1 MVDGFPLT
9 RENWAAMIEPK
20 LLPDF
25 VLSLEDVEAPTDY
38 LLTRF
43 AQLCGLPDPATFKP
57 TAKEKK
63 EPAEGEEE
71 EGDKGEEPEKVCAV
85 YYCSYIACVHCTY
98 IIINTHVHAC
108 ICACIHVHSL
118 CTCR

>member
-25 VLSLEDVEAPTDY
+25 VLSLEDEEAPADY

-43 AQLCGLPDPATFKP
+43 AQLHGLPDLATFKP
-57 TAKEKK
+57 LAKEKVK
-63 EPAEGEEE
+63 EKQPAEGGEEE
-71 EGDKGEEPEKVCAV
+71 EGDKREEPEKVCAV
-85 YYCSYIACVHCTY
+85 YV
-98 IIINTHVHAC
+98 
-108 ICACIHVHSL
+108 L
-118 CTCR
+118 